1 MGLIF
6 VATNIYLC
14 LNIMIINLM
23 NNDIIKLFFK
33 TFFCIHFCLRKKKGQ
48 QEEYM
53 QEEEYIILKGN
64 KYEITPI
71 TLRRD

>member
-1 MGLIF
+1 MWLIF

-33 TFFCIHFCLRKKKGQ
+33 TFFCIHFCLRKKKRPAGGIYARGVHHTQ
-48 QEEYM
+48 RKK
-53 QEEEYIILKGN
+53 I
-64 KYEITPI
+64 
-71 TLRRD
+71 